1 MEAAAPEPVLHLSA
15 MQPKLPVGSPA
26 ADFAVQ
32 RIAGPW
38 DLSAHSLDLLPS
50 LLRPFFVDILV
61 AVAVAEN
68 VPVLASERLR
78 TVLLP
83 SARELASV
91 LLPASVQH
99 P

>member
-61 AVAVAEN
+61 VAVVAEN
-68 VPVLASERLR
+68 VPVLASE
-78 TVLLP
+78 LLP
-83 SARELASV
+83 SVLPPSAHVLASV
-91 LLPASVQH
+91 LLPASVRH